1 MPPNIP
7 LTKHITGQTKH
18 SLFRL
23 EHLYLR
29 LVQPCRLMH
38 SLKFACLRDAQC
50 VDALL
55 SLTISIENR
64 LSGEL
69 ELGRL
74 EAVAERALLI
84 LANQEISV

>member
-1 MPPNIP
+1 
-7 LTKHITGQTKH
+7 
-18 SLFRL
+18 
-23 EHLYLR
+23 
-29 LVQPCRLMH
+29 MH

>member
-1 MPPNIP
+1 M
-7 LTKHITGQTKH
+7 H
-18 SLFRL
+18 SLFRP
-23 EHLYLR
+23 EPTICHFHLR
-29 LVQPCRLMH
+29 LVQPCRLVH
-38 SLKFACLRDAQC
+38 ALKFSCLRDAQC

-55 SLTISIENR
+55 GLTISIENG

-84 LANQEISV
+84 LDNQGISV